1 MGVAVTS
8 LFREPDDATPLAPE
22 ERDGLRQTWI
32 THRRDLNEAE
42 EENILKGAAWTRRRR
57 FSFDRILT
65 DDFTRE
71 LHRRMFG
78 DVWRWAGAYRTT
90 GRNIGIESYRIGI
103 EIANL
108 IGDTQYWIKHKIYP
122 PDEIAIRVHHR
133 LVAIHP
139 FPNGN
144 GRHARQFADLLLA
157 DLGGKPL
164 SWGGGN
170 LKDAGELR
178 ARYIAALRSADA
190 HDIGP
195 LLEFAR
201 G

>member
-1 MGVAVTS
+1 VTD
-8 LFREPDDATPLAPE
+8 LFQGSDEATPLAPE

-42 EENILKGAAWTRRRR
+42 EENILKGAAWAGRRRL
-57 FSFDRILT
+57 SSDRILT
-65 DDFTRE
+65 DDFVRE

-78 DVWRWAGAYRTT
+78 DVWRWAGAYRATE
-90 GRNIGIESYRIGI
+90 RNIGMESYRISV
-103 EIANL
+103 EVASL
-108 IGDTQYWIKHKIYP
+108 IGDARYWIAHQTYP

-144 GRHARQFADLLLA
+144 GRHARQIADLLLA

-164 SWGGGN
+164 SWGGGS

-178 ARYIAALRSADA
+178 VRYIAALRSADA

-201 G
+201 S